1 MDARSTSVNVN
12 KSLCYDTHNAMFP
25 GGGQFSNFAFN
36 NLLPQTSNALNQ
48 SFESNGKTRQSIPG
62 NGLQLFNSLNFLSN
76 SSGQKK

>member
-12 KSLCYDTHNAMFP
+12 KSLCYDSHNAMFP

-48 SFESNGKTRQSIPG
+48 SFESNGKTR
-62 NGLQLFNSLNFLSN
+62 
-76 SSGQKK
+76 